1 MASQNVL
8 RSSPAEKIESNMIK
22 IWQKMKKRFVSNL
35 PFLATI
41 IASPAAIM
49 LTAHS
54 KFENTFEEK
63 TKQEIK

>member
-1 MASQNVL
+1 
-8 RSSPAEKIESNMIK
+8 MIK

-63 TKQEIK
+63 TKQEIKVK